1 MVLTGFPG
9 SGALLVCVCYFHK
22 YSKWRA
28 LYTESYEQKLDND
41 KQLNYSQTEQFVE
54 CVCQVRTNLLGL
66 LRRINN
72 RKQDEPIRIE
82 LKHTI

>member
-1 MVLTGFPG
+1 MSVISINIANVGPCIQKVMNKNLT
-9 SGALLVCVCYFHK
+9 
-22 YSKWRA
+22 
-28 LYTESYEQKLDND
+28 
-41 KQLNYSQTEQFVE
+41 NYSQTEQFVE

-66 LRRINN
+66 FRRINN